1 MEKAEEYQE
10 YLSRI
15 AGEQLNAVCFV
26 MDYLQFQFN
35 DCYLTVLPPLVARVG
50 EQSYRL
56 GDSHYRDALCE
67 RIMHSVAE
75 VALAVDSLRIGFD
88 DGAAF
93 DVSLREDE
101 FIGAEAIIF
110 EFREAGSMQM
120 LVIHG
125 AA

>member
-1 MEKAEEYQE
+1 MERVEEYQE
-10 YLSRI
+10 YLSRVV
-15 AGEQLNAVCFV
+15 GEQLNAVCFV

-35 DCYLTVLPPLVARVG
+35 DYYLTVLPPLVARVG
-50 EQSYRL
+50 EQSYRP

-67 RIMHSVAE
+67 RIMHAAASVVLTA
-75 VALAVDSLRIGFD
+75 DSLRIGFD

-93 DVSLREDE
+93 DVSLRDE
-101 FIGAEAIIF
+101 KYIGAEAVIF